1 MTDTATARITAL
13 YRHPVKGL
21 SAEPLAEAPLT
32 SGAHFPGDRLFAIEN
47 GPSGFD
53 PANPEH
59 QPKQKFLVLA
69 RQAALARLKTR
80 YDDDSHSLAIVADE
94 VEVARGDLRTPEGR
108 AAIEDFFRMFLVND
122 LAGAPKVLEGPP
134 GFRFMDSRSGFVSII
149 NLATVRALEK
159 ETGIAIDPLR
169 FRANIYV
176 DGVPAFAEFA
186 WVGKRI
192 TLGGAALRGL
202 KRTERCAATTV
213 NPSTAVRDLMIPA
226 VLMRSYGHADCG
238 IYAAVSG
245 GGRIAIGDRLK
256 ITEEDQARVPF

>member
-1 MTDTATARITAL
+1 MTDTAPARITAL
-13 YRHPVKGL
+13 YRYPVKGL
-21 SAEPLAEAPLT
+21 SAEPLTEAPLS

-69 RQAALARLKTR
+69 RQAALAKLKTS
-80 YDDDSHSLAIVADE
+80 YDDASHSLAIVADE

-108 AAIEDFFRMFLVND
+108 AAIEDFFRMFLAND
-122 LAGAPKVLEGPP
+122 LAGTPKVLEGPP
-134 GFRFMDSRSGFVSII
+134 GFHFMDSRSGFVSII

-159 ETGIAIDPLR
+159 ETGIAIDPIR
-169 FRANIYV
+169 FRANIYI
-176 DGVPAFAEFA
+176 DGVPAFSEFA

-192 TLGGAALRGL
+192 TTGGAALRGL

-213 NPSTAVRDLMIPA
+213 NPATAVRDLMIPA

-238 IYAAVSG
+238 IYAAVAQ
-245 GGRIAIGDRLK
+245 GGRIAVGDALRV
-256 ITEEDQARVPF
+256 TEEDASSVAF